1 MTLALERKK
10 MHIITYG
17 CQPNVYDSHIIR
29 NLLKPLGY
37 DENEENFD
45 DADLIVLNTCNIR
58 EKAVEK
64 VYSQL
69 GRIKKNFENRAK
81 KPIIVVAGCV
91 AQAEGEEVFVRAPF
105 VDVVVGPQ
113 AITSLPKMVEKVHS
127 EDNNRQVDLNFAVEE
142 KFDYLPEELHHKEF
156 SAFVTVQE
164 GCNKFCKFCVV
175 PYTRGAEVSRKVE
188 DVYRECLRLA
198 EFGTKEIVFLG
209 QNVNGYHGLDH
220 EGNECSLGKLISHI
234 AGIRGIEHIRY
245 TSSHP
250 IDMHDDLFLAHQN
263 EKKLM
268 PLLHLPVQSG
278 SDRVLQAMNRH
289 HTRQEYMDMITRIK
303 KMNPE
308 MQVSSDFIVGF
319 PCETEQDFEDTL
331 SLVRETNMIAGFSY
345 EYSVRPGTPAA
356 LDTQFT
362 RAEKNRRLV
371 VLQKLLAKQCYEFNV
386 SFEGQVIPVLL
397 DKFNEK
403 FKNQV
408 SGRSKYMQV
417 VNLEFAENEYDFFK
431 NQVLGKILPVKILRG
446 LNNCLMGKLVV

>member
-1 MTLALERKK
+1 

-17 CQPNVYDSHIIR
+17 CQSNVYDSHVIR

-37 DENEENFD
+37 DEQENSD
-45 DADLIVLNTCNIR
+45 NADLIVLNTCAIR

-69 GRIKKNFENRAK
+69 GRLKKQFENSEK

-91 AQAEGEEVFVRAPF
+91 AQAEGEEIFTRTPY
-105 VDVVVGPQ
+105 VDIVVGPQ
-113 AITSLPKMVEKVHS
+113 AVTSLPKMVANTLKEKK
-127 EDNNRQVDLNFAVEE
+127 QIDLNFAVEE
-142 KFDYLPEELHHKEF
+142 KFDYLPEELAHKNF
-156 SAFVTVQE
+156 SSFVAIQE
-164 GCNKFCKFCVV
+164 GCNKFCTFCVV

-220 EGNECSLGKLISHI
+220 EGNECNMGTLVNHI
-234 AGIRGIEHIRY
+234 AKIRGIERIRY

-250 IDMHDDLFLAHQN
+250 IDMHEELFLAHQN

-268 PLLHLPVQSG
+268 PLLHLPIQSG
-278 SDRVLQAMNRH
+278 SDKILKAMNRH
-289 HTRQEYMDMITRIK
+289 HSRAQYIEIIDRIK

-308 MQVSSDFIVGF
+308 IEVSSDFIVGF
-319 PCETEQDFEDTL
+319 PGESNDDFEATL
-331 SLVRETNMIAGFSY
+331 DIVKKTHMIAGFSY

-356 LDTQFT
+356 DDSQFS
-362 RAEKNRRLV
+362 REEKNQRLRI
-371 VLQKLLAKQCYEFNV
+371 LQALIAKQQLEFNQ
-386 SFEGQVIPVLL
+386 SFEGCEIEVLF
-397 DKFNEK
+397 DQFNK
-403 FKNQV
+403 RFPNQI

-417 VNLEFAENEYDFFK
+417 VNVPFSEDQRDFYEK
-431 NQVLGKILPVKILRG
+431 KVLGKILRVKITEPLKNCLRG
-446 LNNCLMGKLVV
+446 QLLM

>member
-1 MTLALERKK
+1 MTLTLTRKK

-37 DENEENFD
+37 NENENSFE
-45 DADLIVLNTCNIR
+45 DADLIILNTCNIR
-58 EKAVEK
+58 EKAAEK

-69 GRIKKNFENRAK
+69 GRIKKTFAKSEK

-91 AQAEGEEVFVRAPF
+91 AQAEGEEVFSRAPY
-105 VDVVVGPQ
+105 VDAIVGPQ
-113 AITSLPKMVEKVHS
+113 ALTSLPKMIEKIHIK
-127 EDNNRQVDLNFAVEE
+127 DGKQVDLNFAVEE
-142 KFDYLPEELHHKEF
+142 KFDYLPEELHHKDF
-156 SAFVTVQE
+156 SAFVTIQE

-188 DVYRECLRLA
+188 DIYRECLRLA

-220 EGNECSLGKLISHI
+220 EGNECSLGKLISYI
-234 AGIRGIEHIRY
+234 AGIRGIERIRY

-250 IDMHDDLFLAHQN
+250 IDMHEELFLAHQN

-278 SDRVLQAMNRH
+278 SDRILQAMNRH
-289 HTRQEYMDMITRIK
+289 HTRQEYLDMIMRIK

-319 PCETEQDFEDTL
+319 PGENEQDFEDTL

-356 LDTQFT
+356 LETQFT

-371 VLQKLLAKQCYEFNV
+371 ILQDLIAKQCYEFNS
-386 SFEGQVIPVLL
+386 SFEDQIIPVLF
-397 DKFNEK
+397 DKFNDK
-403 FKNQV
+403 FKNQI
-408 SGRSKYMQV
+408 SGRSKYMQI
-417 VNLEFAENEYDFFK
+417 VNVEFAENEFEFFK
-431 NQVLGKILPVKILRG
+431 NNVLGKIIPVQIIRG
-446 LNNCLMGKLVV
+446 LNNCLMGKIIM